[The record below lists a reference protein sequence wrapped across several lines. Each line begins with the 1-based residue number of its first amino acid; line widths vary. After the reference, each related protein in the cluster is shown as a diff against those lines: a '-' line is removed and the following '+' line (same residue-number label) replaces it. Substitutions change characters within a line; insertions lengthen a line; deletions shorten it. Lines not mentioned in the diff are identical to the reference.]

1 MALLRGSGWRRIQR
15 DLSSELSVRISVDN
29 QEVAMSGSKI
39 WFDTSS
45 PTWEQDYGCSNA
57 ARMVALFEAILDS
70 QHTGP
75 CWILYQEPD
84 GSDLAYGADFS
95 LRKEIL
101 FEPHRT
107 PDGMPVF
114 VLCTRSQCYGD
125 LRFIVSKILKIES
138 VPEFVPRYAAKD
150 QTERSSR

>member
-1 MALLRGSGWRRIQR
+1 
-15 DLSSELSVRISVDN
+15 
-29 QEVAMSGSKI
+29 MSDSKI
-39 WFDTSS
+39 WFDTSV
-45 PTWEQDYGCSNA
+45 PTWEQEYGCSNA

-75 CWILYQEPD
+75 CWIWYQEPD
-84 GSDLAYGADFS
+84 GSDRAYGADLS

-114 VLCTRSQCYGD
+114 VLCTRSQFFGE

-138 VPEFVPRYAAKD
+138 VPESAFGDR
-150 QTERSSR
+150 QRTETQVLGQ